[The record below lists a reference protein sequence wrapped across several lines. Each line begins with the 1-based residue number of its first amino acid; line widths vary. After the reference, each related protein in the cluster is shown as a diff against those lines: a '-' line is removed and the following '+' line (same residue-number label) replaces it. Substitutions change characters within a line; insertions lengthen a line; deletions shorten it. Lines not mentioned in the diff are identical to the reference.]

1 MRKTSKLPVQRRIST
16 TKLLAILLAAAIVAG
31 IASAILIKAA
41 DNRTI
46 ADLKEQIALL
56 TPAFPAEQ
64 QPQTTAST
72 YAPTD
77 AAAEYNGGVIT
88 VQEASDA

>member
-46 ADLKEQIALL
+46 ADLKEQIA
-56 TPAFPAEQ
+56 
-64 QPQTTAST
+64 
-72 YAPTD
+72 
-77 AAAEYNGGVIT
+77 
-88 VQEASDA
+88 